1 MSGYELNHIVKERLR
16 QRKKNKPK
24 TIIVDLTDP
33 ETVQLDEM
41 LGCPVDCP
49 KAIERAKT
57 VDIEELYRLYLI
69 LLENRKKKKTGLM
82 VAYQ

>member
-16 QRKKNKPK
+16 QRKKSKPK

-33 ETVQLDEM
+33 ETLQLDEM

-57 VDIEELYRLYLI
+57 VDIEELYRLCLI